1 MLCRNDSVMWNI
13 PHIQSEYEEY
23 STFYCR
29 TGGIFLP
36 FRHNMGIFSRIL
48 SVRHNTVMAL
58 NNVMKCSFIAL
69 MFFKAHFRLGVEAKG
84 LGKSRN
90 LIG

>member
-1 MLCRNDSVMWNI
+1 MTVLCGIFHTFSLNMRNI
-13 PHIQSEYEEY
+13 PHFTVGLTEY
-23 STFYCR
+23 SS
-29 TGGIFLP
+29 P
-36 FRHNMGIFSRIL
+36 FRQNMGIFSRIL